1 MPGDPSEVAVLCVDD
16 DQSLLDVSSY
26 MLEAAD
32 DRLDVNTLG
41 DPTAVLDHIREG
53 EYDCLVCDY
62 DMPNTNGLEVLDT
75 VRAEFPAF
83 PFILYT
89 GKGSEEI
96 ASEAISAGVTD
107 YLQKGSGQDHYELLA
122 NRIIEYVTRY
132 RAERE
137 YELTEQRYRRL
148 VEQSVVGIGLSQD
161 RQFQYTNSRF
171 AEMFGYTPDE
181 MVGMDIRAV
190 IDESDHDRLED
201 AIAVREDGD
210 VDSVHYVLT
219 GKDRHGARF
228 DIEVSGS
235 RVIYQGAPAVLGVV
249 QPLDTRR
256 KALAELSG
264 DALADLTTDLEFAR
278 DALGDEP
285 ADSDITVARRAV
297 ETALE
302 TVEAKSG
309 QQTTP
314 EGRVDIGEQ
323 FRTAWSNAAPK
334 AATLTVESSR
344 EVNAPGAT
352 VEQFFVELLTG
363 LADLDESPTVTLAA
377 TDSGFDVTV
386 KVDAD
391 GPADVEVPQPPI
403 LSRLA
408 ELLQWDIYIAEP
420 DDGVIGY
427 SFHNVESGT
436 DVDE

>member
-1 MPGDPSEVAVLCVDD
+1 MLGELSEVAVLCVDD

-32 DRLDVNTLG
+32 DRLAVDTLG

-62 DMPNTNGLEVLDT
+62 DMPETTGLEVLDA
-75 VRAEFPAF
+75 VRTEFPAF

-122 NRIIEYVTRY
+122 NRIVEYVTRY

-181 MVGMDIRAV
+181 MVGMDIRTV

-210 VDSVHYVLT
+210 VDSVYYVLT
-219 GKDRHGARF
+219 AKDRHGARF
-228 DIEVSGS
+228 DVEVSGS
-235 RVIYQGAPAVLGVV
+235 QVTYEGAPAVLGVV
-249 QPLDTRR
+249 QPLDTRQ
-256 KALAELSG
+256 KALAELDA
-264 DALADLTTDLEFAR
+264 DALADLLTNLEFAR
-278 DALGDEP
+278 DALPEEP
-285 ADSDITVARRAV
+285 TDSDITVAKRAV
-297 ETALE
+297 ETALA
-302 TVEAKSG
+302 TVENEPGTRSPPA
-309 QQTTP
+309 
-314 EGRVDIGEQ
+314 GRVDLAAQ
-323 FRTAWSNAAPK
+323 FREAWSEAAP
-334 AATLTVESSR
+334 ATATLTIESSR
-344 EVNAPGAT
+344 DVSAPGTT
-352 VEQFFVELLTG
+352 VEKFFIELLSALEEFG
-363 LADLDESPTVTLAA
+363 EPLTVTLDAG
-377 TDSGFDVTV
+377 DDGFDVTV
-386 KVDAD
+386 EVGAEES
-391 GPADVEVPQPPI
+391 AAIEVPQPPV

-408 ELLQWDIYIAEP
+408 DLLRWDIYITEP
-420 DDGVIGY
+420 GDGTVVY
-427 SFHNVESGT
+427 SFQKVDVRAAT
-436 DVDE
+436 DE